1 MANMKIWIS
10 GILTTALL
18 MAMIPG
24 SGNAQSVEQRDY
36 TFTMEITQNA
46 TTRTFVIGEFARARH
61 PRPPAEIPV
70 AEKNKGKLTIKIG
83 QTQAVIHSL
92 IEPILFD
99 LASSRL
105 TEQAKEKIL
114 LSLPQKVSRSTPL
127 RITGFTCDLGPQ
139 AVNDSLALQRATVVA
154 ELLRDNGYLVSSVTG
169 KGKKNYISNR
179 PHLRHLNRRV
189 EIKVMDQHSRVLPG
203 ENYRSKR
210 GIEKK

>member
-10 GILTTALL
+10 GILTTALV

-24 SGNAQSVEQRDY
+24 SSNAQSVEHRDY
-36 TFTMEITQNA
+36 IFTMEITQDV
-46 TTRTFVIGEFARARH
+46 TTRTFVIGKFAPARH
-61 PRPPAEIPV
+61 PRPPAEISV

-114 LSLPQKVSRSTPL
+114 LSLPQKVNRATPL
-127 RITGFTCDLGPQ
+127 HITGFTCDLGPQ
-139 AVNDSLALQRATVVA
+139 TVNDTLALQRATVVA
-154 ELLRDNGYLVSSVTG
+154 ELLKDNGYLVSTVTG